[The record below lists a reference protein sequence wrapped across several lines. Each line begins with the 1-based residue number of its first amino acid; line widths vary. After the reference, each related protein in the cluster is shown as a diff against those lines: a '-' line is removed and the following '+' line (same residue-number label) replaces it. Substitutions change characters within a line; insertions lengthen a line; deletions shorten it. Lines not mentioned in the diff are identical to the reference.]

1 MFWEGFT
8 MSIHANVTL
17 VENRLV
23 AALSD
28 GRKLDR
34 GDFRAM
40 ADALFRAHVPATDVR
55 YQWGTGQRMITAG
68 LQVALRAEIA
78 RLERET
84 DEHSLAA

>member
-1 MFWEGFT
+1 MFWEGIT